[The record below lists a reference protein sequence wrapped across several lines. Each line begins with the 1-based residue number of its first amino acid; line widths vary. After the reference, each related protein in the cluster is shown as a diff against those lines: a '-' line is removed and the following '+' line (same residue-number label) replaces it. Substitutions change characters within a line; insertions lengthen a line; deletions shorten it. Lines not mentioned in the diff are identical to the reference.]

1 MASPATKNGETS
13 YAYQIRS
20 KKATCFD
27 ELTEQEKQFILIYIS
42 NGFNAT
48 DAYDI
53 THPNSNAKKTYA
65 SNAYKYRK
73 RLQPFIEEKMKD
85 KLDAL
90 NVTAEHVLMEL
101 AEIGFAPKGDP
112 EYCATIKLKALDLIQ
127 KQLGLQSKTTNLNA
141 EVTGA
146 VTIIDDY
153 GTTDKNK

>member
-1 MASPATKNGETS
+1 MASPAKKNGET
-13 YAYQIRS
+13 YAYQTKS

-53 THPNSNAKKTYA
+53 THPNVNARKSYS

-73 RLQPFIEEKMKD
+73 RLQPFIEEKMRD
-85 KLDAL
+85 KMEALDI
-90 NVTAEHVLMEL
+90 TAEHILMEL
-101 AEIGFAPKGDP
+101 AEMGFAPKGD
-112 EYCATIKLKALDLIQ
+112 EDYCASVKLKALDLLQ
-127 KQLGLQSKTTNLNA
+127 KQMGLQNKNVNMNA

-153 GTTDKNK
+153 GTTN